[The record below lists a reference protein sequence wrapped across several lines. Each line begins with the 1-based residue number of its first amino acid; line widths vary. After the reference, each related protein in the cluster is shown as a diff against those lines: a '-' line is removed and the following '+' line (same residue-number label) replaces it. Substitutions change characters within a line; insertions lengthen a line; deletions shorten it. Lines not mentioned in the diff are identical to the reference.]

1 MNLGIFIVILF
12 FLCVILIFTSI
23 DKSWSDTGIVLTLII
38 GFTGVIL
45 MTISALKPI
54 TSSDSTVLHSYNI
67 KDIEVSGESE
77 MGTNL
82 NLTLSDEDNN
92 ERVLNTKDIDIQ
104 YIVDNKAPL
113 VEEYRVWTLFIYKDV
128 VVIHLDTS
136 NNKNTEKAEVQ
147 GYE

>member
-23 DKSWSDTGIVLTLII
+23 DKSWSNTGIVLTLII

-45 MTISALKPI
+45 MTISALKSI

-67 KDIEVSGESE
+67 KDIEVSGDSE
-77 MGTNL
+77 YSSDL
-82 NLTLSDEDNN
+82 NLILSDENN
-92 ERVLNTKDIDIQ
+92 KEKILKTRGTDIK

-128 VVIHLDTS
+128 VVVHLDSS

>member
-67 KDIEVSGESE
+67 KDIEVSGDSE

-113 VEEYRVWTLFIYKDV
+113 VEEYRVWTLFVYKDV

>member
-1 MNLGIFIVILF
+1 
-12 FLCVILIFTSI
+12 
-23 DKSWSDTGIVLTLII
+23 
-38 GFTGVIL
+38 

-67 KDIEVSGESE
+67 KDIEVSGDSE

-92 ERVLNTKDIDIQ
+92 ERVLNTKDADIQ

>member
-67 KDIEVSGESE
+67 KDIEVSGDSD

-82 NLTLSDEDNN
+82 NLTLSEEDNN
-92 ERVLNTKDIDIQ
+92 ERVLNTKDADIQ